1 MEPLDSV
8 SNNLIDI
15 LYYLQCTLKL
25 DYKHAE
31 SKNILT
37 WTRLALRDLE
47 KMKNNMPKINIL
59 TR

>member
-8 SNNLIDI
+8 SNNLIDT
-15 LYYLQCTLKL
+15 LYHLHCTLNL
-25 DYKHAE
+25 DSKHAE
-31 SKNILT
+31 TKKILT

-47 KMKNNMPKINIL
+47 KMKNNMPNINIL

>member
-15 LYYLQCTLKL
+15 LYYLHCTLKL
-25 DYKHAE
+25 DSKHAD

-37 WTRLALRDLE
+37 KTRMTLRDLE
-47 KMKNNMPKINIL
+47 KMKNNKSKINL
-59 TR
+59 LVR

>member
-25 DYKHAE
+25 DSKHAE

-37 WTRLALRDLE
+37 KTRMTLRDLE
-47 KMKNNMPKINIL
+47 KMKNNTPKINIL